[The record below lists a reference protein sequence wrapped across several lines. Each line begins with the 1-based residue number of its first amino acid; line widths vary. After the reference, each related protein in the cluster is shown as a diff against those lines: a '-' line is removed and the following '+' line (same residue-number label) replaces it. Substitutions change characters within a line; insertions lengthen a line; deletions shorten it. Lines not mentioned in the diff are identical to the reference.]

1 MFPTVDQCS
10 SIGREKDT
18 VVADMDGTLLRGRS
32 SFPYFALVAFEVG
45 GMLRLLFLLLASP
58 LAGLLYYFVSESAGI
73 QVLIFASM
81 AGMKVADIESVARA
95 VLPKWYSMDLHPES
109 WRVFSAC
116 GRRCVL
122 TANPRVMVEVFLKEY
137 LGADEVIG
145 TEIGSFKGRATGLVR
160 RPGVL
165 VGEKKAA
172 AMERLGEEAPEIGLG
187 DRKTDHPFMLLCKVA
202 QCLQFCFSHTYV
214 VKIIEIN
221 F

>member
-1 MFPTVDQCS
+1 M
-10 SIGREKDT
+10 

-45 GMLRLLFLLLASP
+45 GMFRLLFLLLASP

-145 TEIGSFKGRATGLVR
+145 TEIGSYKGRATGLVC

-172 AMERLGEEAPEIGLG
+172 AMVERLGEESPAIGLG
-187 DRKTDHPFMLLCKVA
+187 DRKTDHPFMLRCKVRIRS
-202 QCLQFCFSHTYV
+202 LMSSFFLV
-214 VKIIEIN
+214 